1 MTDQNLPQV
10 VLAPEPFTPR
20 AEVLE
25 VPALGQ
31 KVSDLVS
38 AAVRQGKLKADAD
51 TIRRLRVHV
60 NGVPLPADTQEQRLA
75 AMQYVP
81 QPGEVINLVVVV
93 QGGGGGGD
101 TGKVLQTVLTVA
113 VIALSLYVGGGAAT
127 PGFLDAAWI
136 RAAGAATVAVGGQM
150 AISALMGTPE
160 TMQSSNDASALKD
173 GSNRYRPRAPMPLVL
188 GRRHWTFDLSAPPF
202 TTTIGQDVF
211 LTLAVSPHY
220 GRCWVGNLK
229 IGETLLSDYPAED
242 IQVEY
247 FLEPGVPRRSALYP
261 NSVAQENFQDKLDF
275 TGGGV
280 WDVHTALQTADRME
294 VDIELPSGLRYNSPS
309 SGKVRNEEVAGQI
322 QFAEVGTENW
332 AAATFPGHDT
342 TRDKNGILLPP
353 GSFYL
358 NLKTPDPVRRT
369 FGWAPPD
376 TTKLYKVRVRAYDR
390 DGDFPDQGERTWT
403 TMWTALRAIRN
414 APPITDQNLATIFI
428 RVRSTDDLNGSLP
441 VISGEVEPIVPV
453 YRGGN
458 WNTEE
463 RSSNAAALMRWLLT
477 GPAAATPLEFAEFH
491 SSLETTFQLIE
502 ANPSWKGGLLVTED
516 RSQQDVMVA
525 LGKMGRFSTYWNGSK
540 LCFVPDWVR
549 GAPRQ
554 VFSGRNAAGYRYR
567 RTFPKPI
574 HAVFIEFSNL
584 DQGSL
589 EDELYVY
596 SDGYDAS
603 NATLIETLRID
614 FVCTQERAFQEGR
627 VYLAKRLLQ
636 VEMHEWSAGLDAIA
650 TTYGDRVLVRHPAT
664 LYGLADG
671 RVVNRFFQGA
681 LISGFR
687 LDEAVEMEAGKT
699 YGIDV
704 RRGDGTVLRGIPV
717 VNQPGV
723 TRVLQFAAPRTEAQ
737 SPRKGDL
744 VIFGET
750 GLISEDLEI
759 VDIEPQEDMSVTFRA
774 IPYIPDAIQEAI
786 NNPVPEL
793 PSKVTPRLRAPKPT
807 LSRPESVDP
816 MVGAAIKA
824 SIGHWDGTPVAS
836 FAGRWRTTIVDAV
849 DGPLTTPWAS
859 LESVSAIDG
868 VIRTGPITGAAHAP
882 PDGQQV
888 LIDVEVRTVLSNGEF
903 SEATVLAAIPVLAQI
918 PAPDAFTAQGLQR
931 TRSDGSSFGA
941 IAVSATPISV
951 GDILTLEVEVQKD
964 DGSPWVT
971 PTGGLIPARVAT
983 TDVLGLDVGEP
994 GYSVRGRWIRSDNW
1008 PGPWAVAPELIVIP
1022 AFSDVSSDTVT
1033 VGGYPASDLLADLA
1047 SVEALAAQT
1056 AASVQD
1062 LEDLYG
1068 DTASAAASAAAAAA
1082 SEAAAI
1088 QAKADAIIAA
1098 ADAANA
1104 ASASSTAKLAAET
1117 ARAQAETARDESVSS
1132 ATSAAGSAAT
1142 ATTQAGIAT
1151 SAMND
1156 AQAASS
1162 AAVTARNQS
1171 ASFAD
1176 DAGASAAAAQ
1186 SARVAA
1192 EAALGQMGAPN
1203 LVARESVSAGGAA
1216 VTMPAPSQSAWGFRM
1231 TGSGGNQTR
1240 TITVGPLKASTP
1252 YSLSFLGRRTAGTG
1266 TTPVNVDI
1274 YLTSALA
1281 ATTRNLTDEWTR
1293 FTWEAFQ
1300 SSSPDMTSPDLRL
1313 RFFRNPMA
1321 SGLEYEITDI
1331 KLEEKS
1337 TATAWS
1343 PSPRDAA
1350 FYARSSAE
1358 SASVASASQTAAESA
1373 ASAATTAKTQAE
1385 TARGQAQ
1392 TAATQASSSRDDA
1405 AGSAANASASATQ
1418 AANSR
1423 DAAAGSASAAAG
1435 SASTASTKAGEA
1447 GTYASAA
1454 LASQVSASTARDE
1467 ALQALMQQGR
1477 TNLVARENVTPGSPV
1492 TAPSPSLSGWGFT
1505 MTGNG
1510 GGVERGIVVGPL
1522 KQDTPYSVSFRAR
1535 RSDGATPQM
1544 ALSVDLYPDTLPER
1558 VFQIGPDW
1566 TDFKWEGLTSA
1577 HPDMTLP
1584 NVRLRF
1590 FRSPLVVG
1598 LQFEV
1603 TNIKLEEGATAT
1615 AWTPSPKDAP
1625 ASAQAAA
1632 TSASSAAASETAAG
1646 ASATS
1651 ASGSATTATTA
1662 AGQAQT
1668 YSNQASSSA
1677 TAAAGSATT
1686 ASQASGTAVSARDT
1700 AIGARNDA
1708 QGAAATAIAQA
1719 SSASASA
1726 ASAQISADLAASVSN
1741 SSGFNIVKN
1750 STFADGFTFWN
1761 STSWAPSNLTAP
1773 VGPHAFTANNGT
1785 NNLTSDAFPVNAN
1798 FQYTLSADFRAQGA
1812 SGSVVCDVQ
1821 WLNASGGHIA
1831 YSARISAPVS
1841 SNVNFNQPRKSV
1853 TFSPAAG
1860 ATQARVRVY
1869 TENVTGLS
1877 LNGAAVRQIKL
1888 EAGDKATTW
1897 RDDSQLVDLNANLKI
1912 TASTT
1917 ADLATRMATAQFEV
1931 TAAVGGNPAQL
1942 KIRAD
1947 STGSLAALV
1956 AQAVSFSNTISGTVV
1971 EVMRIIGGS
1980 VYITGKLFMGAA
1992 GQIEL
1997 DPAYPLILWKFGNA
2011 RLAIGQL
2018 PNDSLF
2024 FWFGQGAST
2033 AITAMRKNNAKV
2045 WFDTNGNSYW
2055 GGSIIAGTISNSGQG
2070 SLITVPASFTLGPF
2084 GTNGGP
2090 ITVVWSYDYSRTGK
2104 RWGDQTGGVTGQTTA
2119 LVRFYRKIGTAAETL
2134 IDSMTVT
2141 GTFNAYYDA
2150 EPVPGQPSG
2159 TQGQTFFTEYMGG
2172 SRTYTD
2178 NAGGTQQRTYRVEV
2192 VTRSLR
2198 SVPGQSN
2205 ELDAQRQAY
2214 GITSSE

>member
-1 MTDQNLPQV
+1 MTDHNLPQV

-60 NGVPLPADTQEQRLA
+60 NGVPLPADTPEQRLA

-188 GRRHWTFDLSAPPF
+188 GRRHWTFDLAAPPF

-211 LTLAVSPHY
+211 LTLAVAPHY

-280 WDVHTALQTADRME
+280 WDVHTALQTGDRLEAD
-294 VDIELPSGLRYNSPS
+294 VELPSGLRYNSPS

-332 AAATFPGHDT
+332 TAATFPGHDT

-369 FGWAPPD
+369 FGWTAPDP
-376 TTKLYKVRVRAYDR
+376 TKLYKVRMRAYDR

-403 TMWTALRAIRN
+403 TMWTALRSIRN
-414 APPITDQNLATIFI
+414 SPPILDQNLATIFI

-453 YRGGN
+453 YQGGN
-458 WNTEE
+458 WNTEA
-463 RSSNAAALMRWLLT
+463 RTSNAAALMRWLLT

-567 RTFPKPI
+567 RSFPKPI

-596 SDGYDAS
+596 ADGYDAS

-687 LDEAVEMEAGKT
+687 LDEEVEMEAGKT
-699 YGIDV
+699 YGVDV
-704 RRGDGTVLRGIPV
+704 RRGDGTVLRGVPV

-723 TRVLQFAAPRTEAQ
+723 TRVLQFAAPRTQAL

-750 GLISEDLEI
+750 GMISEDLEI

-836 FAGRWRTTIVDAV
+836 FASRWRTTIVDAV

-859 LESVSAIDG
+859 LESVSALDG

-888 LIDVEVRTVLSNGEF
+888 RIDIEVRTVLSNGEF

-918 PAPDAFTAQGLQR
+918 PAPDSFSALGVQR

-951 GDILTLEVEVQKD
+951 GDILTLEIEVQKD
-964 DGSPWVT
+964 DGSTWVT

-983 TDVLGLDVGEP
+983 TDVLGLDVGVP
-994 GYSVRGRWIRSDNW
+994 GYNVRGRWIRSDNW
-1008 PGPWAVAPELIVIP
+1008 PGPWATNPDVCVIP
-1022 AFSDVSSDTVT
+1022 EKSDISAGLAPGAIEEIIQDVLNQVEEAQEDT
-1033 VGGYPASDLLADLA
+1033 
-1047 SVEALAAQT
+1047 
-1056 AASVQD
+1056 
-1062 LEDLYG
+1062 
-1068 DTASAAASAAAAAA
+1068 
-1082 SEAAAI
+1082 
-1088 QAKADAIIAA
+1088 
-1098 ADAANA
+1098 
-1104 ASASSTAKLAAET
+1104 ET
-1117 ARAQAETARDESVSS
+1117 ARRTAETILESILNGQQSLEAEAAIRLGADTGVLNEAKSHTDGKVAEAMNTVYTRAETDEGLASTLQSAISYTDDFKSEANLTFSTKAERASGDAQSVLTSKAYTDDFKSEASLTYATQAAMASGLAATLSS
-1132 ATSAAGSAAT
+1132 SQSYTNGQVASAMSTVYTKAEVDAGRANTLQEAKAYSDAQSSQASLIYATKAERANGDAQTLQQANSSLNDYKVEASLLYATQASLNGVSATAALALNTAVDVKDQVGEASFTLTAGSGGAPATIWGKAKGSTSAAG
-1142 ATTQAGIAT
+1142 
-1151 SAMND
+1151 MV
-1156 AQAASS
+1156 ASIL
-1162 AAVTARNQS
+1162 
-1171 ASFAD
+1171 SFAN
-1176 DAGASAAAAQ
+1176 
-1186 SARVAA
+1186 V
-1192 EAALGQMGAPN
+1192 
-1203 LVARESVSAGGAA
+1203 VGGA
-1216 VTMPAPSQSAWGFRM
+1216 
-1231 TGSGGNQTR
+1231 
-1240 TITVGPLKASTP
+1240 
-1252 YSLSFLGRRTAGTG
+1252 
-1266 TTPVNVDI
+1266 
-1274 YLTSALA
+1274 
-1281 ATTRNLTDEWTR
+1281 
-1293 FTWEAFQ
+1293 
-1300 SSSPDMTSPDLRL
+1300 
-1313 RFFRNPMA
+1313 
-1321 SGLEYEITDI
+1321 
-1331 KLEEKS
+1331 
-1337 TATAWS
+1337 
-1343 PSPRDAA
+1343 
-1350 FYARSSAE
+1350 
-1358 SASVASASQTAAESA
+1358 
-1373 ASAATTAKTQAE
+1373 
-1385 TARGQAQ
+1385 
-1392 TAATQASSSRDDA
+1392 
-1405 AGSAANASASATQ
+1405 
-1418 AANSR
+1418 
-1423 DAAAGSASAAAG
+1423 
-1435 SASTASTKAGEA
+1435 
-1447 GTYASAA
+1447 
-1454 LASQVSASTARDE
+1454 
-1467 ALQALMQQGR
+1467 
-1477 TNLVARENVTPGSPV
+1477 
-1492 TAPSPSLSGWGFT
+1492 
-1505 MTGNG
+1505 
-1510 GGVERGIVVGPL
+1510 VV
-1522 KQDTPYSVSFRAR
+1522 K
-1535 RSDGATPQM
+1535 
-1544 ALSVDLYPDTLPER
+1544 
-1558 VFQIGPDW
+1558 
-1566 TDFKWEGLTSA
+1566 
-1577 HPDMTLP
+1577 
-1584 NVRLRF
+1584 
-1590 FRSPLVVG
+1590 
-1598 LQFEV
+1598 
-1603 TNIKLEEGATAT
+1603 
-1615 AWTPSPKDAP
+1615 
-1625 ASAQAAA
+1625 
-1632 TSASSAAASETAAG
+1632 
-1646 ASATS
+1646 
-1651 ASGSATTATTA
+1651 
-1662 AGQAQT
+1662 
-1668 YSNQASSSA
+1668 
-1677 TAAAGSATT
+1677 
-1686 ASQASGTAVSARDT
+1686 
-1700 AIGARNDA
+1700 
-1708 QGAAATAIAQA
+1708 
-1719 SSASASA
+1719 
-1726 ASAQISADLAASVSN
+1726 
-1741 SSGFNIVKN
+1741 
-1750 STFADGFTFWN
+1750 
-1761 STSWAPSNLTAP
+1761 
-1773 VGPHAFTANNGT
+1773 
-1785 NNLTSDAFPVNAN
+1785 
-1798 FQYTLSADFRAQGA
+1798 
-1812 SGSVVCDVQ
+1812 
-1821 WLNASGGHIA
+1821 
-1831 YSARISAPVS
+1831 
-1841 SNVNFNQPRKSV
+1841 
-1853 TFSPAAG
+1853 
-1860 ATQARVRVY
+1860 
-1869 TENVTGLS
+1869 
-1877 LNGAAVRQIKL
+1877 
-1888 EAGDKATTW
+1888 
-1897 RDDSQLVDLNANLKI
+1897 
-1912 TASTT
+1912 
-1917 ADLATRMATAQFEV
+1917 
-1931 TAAVGGNPAQL
+1931 
-1942 KIRAD
+1942 
-1947 STGSLAALV
+1947 
-1956 AQAVSFSNTISGTVV
+1956 
-1971 EVMRIIGGS
+1971 VMEIIGGA
-1980 VYITGKLFMGAA
+1980 VHITGKLFMGAA

-1997 DPAYPLILWKFGNA
+1997 DPSYPLILWKFGNA

-2024 FWFGQGAST
+2024 FWFGAGGGT
-2033 AITAMRKNNAKV
+2033 AVSAMRKNNAKV

-2070 SLITVPASFTLGPF
+2070 TLLSVPASFSLGPF
-2084 GTNGGP
+2084 ATNGGP
-2090 ITVVWSYDYSRTGK
+2090 ITVVWSYDYSRMGK
-2104 RWGDQTGGVTGQTTA
+2104 RWGNQTGGVSGNTTA
-2119 LVRFYRKIGTAAETL
+2119 LVRFYRKIGGNAEEL
-2134 IDSMTVT
+2134 LDSMSVT
-2141 GTFNAYYDA
+2141 GTFNSNYDA
-2150 EPVPGQPSG
+2150 EPVPGQPPG

-2172 SRTYTD
+2172 SRTFTD
-2178 NAGGTQQRTYRVEV
+2178 NAGGTQSRTYRVEV
-2192 VTRSLR
+2192 VSRSTRY
-2198 SVPGQSN
+2198 VPGDSN
-2205 ELDAQRQAY
+2205 ELDNQRQSY
-2214 GITSSE
+2214 GVTSSE

>member
-1 MTDQNLPQV
+1 MTDQNLPMEAEEDMGSWAAGQRIRDGVTRPYVAPPQV

-136 RAAGAATVAVGGQM
+136 RAAASATVAVGGQM

-596 SDGYDAS
+596 ADGYDAS

-994 GYSVRGRWIRSDNW
+994 GYNVRGRWIRSDNW

-1022 AFSDVSSDTVT
+1022 AFSDVASDTVT
-1033 VGGYPASDLLADLA
+1033 VGGYPASDLLSDLV

-1056 AASVQD
+1056 ADAVAVI
-1062 LEDLYG
+1062 EG
-1068 DTASAAASAAAAAA
+1068 DYQT
-1082 SEAAAI
+1082 I
-1088 QAKADAIIAA
+1088 IDAK
-1098 ADAANA
+1098 DAA
-1104 ASASSTAKLAAET
+1104 
-1117 ARAQAETARDESVSS
+1117 V
-1132 ATSAAGSAAT
+1132 
-1142 ATTQAGIAT
+1142 
-1151 SAMND
+1151 
-1156 AQAASS
+1156 
-1162 AAVTARNQS
+1162 
-1171 ASFAD
+1171 
-1176 DAGASAAAAQ
+1176 
-1186 SARVAA
+1186 
-1192 EAALGQMGAPN
+1192 EA
-1203 LVARESVSAGGAA
+1203 
-1216 VTMPAPSQSAWGFRM
+1216 
-1231 TGSGGNQTR
+1231 
-1240 TITVGPLKASTP
+1240 
-1252 YSLSFLGRRTAGTG
+1252 
-1266 TTPVNVDI
+1266 
-1274 YLTSALA
+1274 
-1281 ATTRNLTDEWTR
+1281 
-1293 FTWEAFQ
+1293 
-1300 SSSPDMTSPDLRL
+1300 
-1313 RFFRNPMA
+1313 
-1321 SGLEYEITDI
+1321 
-1331 KLEEKS
+1331 
-1337 TATAWS
+1337 
-1343 PSPRDAA
+1343 
-1350 FYARSSAE
+1350 
-1358 SASVASASQTAAESA
+1358 
-1373 ASAATTAKTQAE
+1373 
-1385 TARGQAQ
+1385 
-1392 TAATQASSSRDDA
+1392 
-1405 AGSAANASASATQ
+1405 
-1418 AANSR
+1418 
-1423 DAAAGSASAAAG
+1423 
-1435 SASTASTKAGEA
+1435 
-1447 GTYASAA
+1447 
-1454 LASQVSASTARDE
+1454 
-1467 ALQALMQQGR
+1467 
-1477 TNLVARENVTPGSPV
+1477 
-1492 TAPSPSLSGWGFT
+1492 
-1505 MTGNG
+1505 
-1510 GGVERGIVVGPL
+1510 
-1522 KQDTPYSVSFRAR
+1522 
-1535 RSDGATPQM
+1535 
-1544 ALSVDLYPDTLPER
+1544 
-1558 VFQIGPDW
+1558 
-1566 TDFKWEGLTSA
+1566 
-1577 HPDMTLP
+1577 
-1584 NVRLRF
+1584 
-1590 FRSPLVVG
+1590 
-1598 LQFEV
+1598 
-1603 TNIKLEEGATAT
+1603 
-1615 AWTPSPKDAP
+1615 
-1625 ASAQAAA
+1625 
-1632 TSASSAAASETAAG
+1632 
-1646 ASATS
+1646 ATS
-1651 ASGSATTATTA
+1651 ASGSADAAAVQATLATTA
-1662 AGQAQT
+1662 AGEAGDSATAALASQVAAKNSSDNAATSAATAVTQAAAAEGYASASAAQATNAATSAGQALT
-1668 YSNQASSSA
+1668 YSNQASTSAADAQSASVTAGVAASTAQLTSAKLMPDRPSEVGDFTDAGDPGDIRTPEQTSPMTRGVNVVTGDQGVVRQFSDATPGHA
-1677 TAAAGSATT
+1677 TAVMSRGWKKIERGRSYRFTTTVRIVVAGDPANSFRQGLYLYKSDGMPAGWWFDAAPAPTTSGWVTFSRTVTGDQLLNDWPEAAYIRPWVQSSVNGSNSAPIPGIAWQVSVLRAEDVTE
-1686 ASQASGTAVSARDT
+1686 SVSA
-1700 AIGARNDA
+1700 ANSAAVA
-1708 QGAAATAIAQA
+1708 QSA
-1719 SSASASA
+1719 SASASASA
-1726 ASAQISADLAASVSN
+1726 ASAQISADLAVSVTNAGQNVLPNSTGLLGMQGWT
-1741 SSGFNIVKN
+1741 SSGSPAV
-1750 STFADGFTFWN
+1750 FADTASPDGSRFICFPSQGNSNPYVDSGFIPWSADARISISAEVF
-1761 STSWAPSNLTAP
+1761 AGGLTAGEIRFY
-1773 VGPHAFTANNGT
+1773 VEFFN
-1785 NNLTSDAFPVNAN
+1785 
-1798 FQYTLSADFRAQGA
+1798 A
-1812 SGSVVCDVQ
+1812 SGSLGQ
-1821 WLNASGGHIA
+1821 WAVARHNGSTNGWVKIKVDGYLPPAGTTRIRAFMDTYGASWSEPGTVAAWRKLKVENSNTATPWNDQASSISL
-1831 YSARISAPVS
+1831 SA
-1841 SNVNFNQPRKSV
+1841 
-1853 TFSPAAG
+1853 
-1860 ATQARVRVY
+1860 
-1869 TENVTGLS
+1869 
-1877 LNGAAVRQIKL
+1877 
-1888 EAGDKATTW
+1888 
-1897 RDDSQLVDLNANLKI
+1897 QLQI

-1931 TAAVGGNPAQL
+1931 TAAAGGNPAQL

-2024 FWFGQGAST
+2024 FWFGQGAT
-2033 AITAMRKNNAKV
+2033 TDITAMRKNNAKV

-2104 RWGDQTGGVTGQTTA
+2104 RWGNQTGGVTGQTTA

-2150 EPVPGQPSG
+2150 EPVPGQPPG

-2198 SVPGQSN
+2198 SVPGDSN